1 MTASFQVTR
10 FNYDKMANDFNYKE
24 KVITEPRFQRFLYSL
39 FSKHTFINLSRKSS
53 VGTPEMKF
61 FNNFKKYQTE
71 KKNFIVKLMKT
82 FSRYLKSLNFHSE
95 TFMSILNTKNF
106 IFKMNF
112 TRNY

>member
-1 MTASFQVTR
+1 
-10 FNYDKMANDFNYKE
+10 MANDFNYME

-71 KKNFIVKLMKT
+71 KKTFYCKTNENFFTL
-82 FSRYLKSLNFHSE
+82 LEKSKHSQRNVYV
-95 TFMSILNTKNF
+95 NT
-106 IFKMNF
+106 
-112 TRNY
+112 